1 MMEPKP
7 RCLGSIFVSIYRVTK
22 GRDCNR
28 STQVFGKLAALSLHI
43 SLPAE
48 EKRGQTTARRETT
61 HAGNCY
67 PVATQIGTE
76 SSKPLTD
83 MPDKSAR

>member
-28 STQVFGKLAALSLHI
+28 STQVFGKLATLSLHI
-43 SLPAE
+43 ALPQSRHNLSSYPQP
-48 EKRGQTTARRETT
+48 EKRVQFHPA
-61 HAGNCY
+61 
-67 PVATQIGTE
+67 
-76 SSKPLTD
+76 
-83 MPDKSAR
+83 

>member
-28 STQVFGKLAALSLHI
+28 STQVFGKVATLSLHI
-43 SLPAE
+43 ALRSPDTIFPAVFE
-48 EKRGQTTARRETT
+48 
-61 HAGNCY
+61 
-67 PVATQIGTE
+67 
-76 SSKPLTD
+76 
-83 MPDKSAR
+83 